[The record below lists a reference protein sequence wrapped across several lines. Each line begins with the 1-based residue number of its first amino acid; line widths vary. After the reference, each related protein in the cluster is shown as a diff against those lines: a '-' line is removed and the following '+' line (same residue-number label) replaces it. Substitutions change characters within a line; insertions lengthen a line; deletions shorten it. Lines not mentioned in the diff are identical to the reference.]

1 MDMFSI
7 LDLEEDPGGQ
17 NASPVPKRAAEVE
30 AASGSE
36 EFSDKAEAL
45 DKKKAKKKK
54 AKKKKKKKRRRRRKE
69 SDPMRAKASKG
80 VPRRRKESDPRRR
93 MKRKRRRRRAY
104 KVRKMH
110 VLILRWMPM
119 KVKQ

>member
-1 MDMFSI
+1 MKMDMFDI
-7 LDLEEDPGGQ
+7 LALEEDPGGQ

-54 AKKKKKKKRRRRRKE
+54 KKKGRRRNKRNKR
-69 SDPMRAKASKG
+69 
-80 VPRRRKESDPRRR
+80 PR
-93 MKRKRRRRRAY
+93 
-104 KVRKMH
+104 
-110 VLILRWMPM
+110 
-119 KVKQ
+119 